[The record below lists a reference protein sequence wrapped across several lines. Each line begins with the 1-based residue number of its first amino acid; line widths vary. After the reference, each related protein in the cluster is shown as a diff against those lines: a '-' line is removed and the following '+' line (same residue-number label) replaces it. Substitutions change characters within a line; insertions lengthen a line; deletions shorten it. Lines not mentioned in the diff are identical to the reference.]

1 MIGTGYVGL
10 VTGTCLADFGNQVTC
25 VDVDKTKIDTLEKG
39 EIPFYE
45 PGLRE
50 MVAGNK
56 KKGRLSFTTDLP
68 GTIRNSEV
76 VFIAVGTPMGE
87 DGSVDLSAV
96 FDVARTV
103 ADHLNDYK
111 IIVNKSTVPVG
122 TGEKVKA
129 IIAERTE
136 GKVEFD
142 VVSNPEFLREGSAIR
157 DFTHPDRV
165 VIGTASPRA
174 MKVLSAIYQPLY
186 LIETPIVRTTVETAE
201 MIKYASNAF
210 LATKISF
217 INEVANLCEQVGADV
232 QIVAKAVGLDG
243 RIGPKFLHA
252 GPGYGG
258 SCFPKDTVGF
268 LKVAETAGSRLG
280 IVEAAVRANQQQ
292 KERMVKKVIEAAGD
306 PSGKTIGILG
316 LSFKPRTDDVREA
329 PALFVIRALQKKGAN
344 IRAYDPEAMST
355 ARQVLQDV
363 EYCDDA
369 YTVCQGCDA
378 LVFMTEWNEFREL
391 DMARIKELLKEPVII
406 DTRNI
411 YDPEK
416 MTDMGFHYVGVG
428 RGKPRQNKRQ
438 GAAR

>member
-1 MIGTGYVGL
+1 MRQITMVGTGYVGL
-10 VTGTCLADFGNQVTC
+10 VTGACLADFGNQVIC
-25 VDVDKTKIDTLEKG
+25 GDVDEDKIAILERG

-50 MVAGNK
+50 LVDRNRQ
-56 KKGRLSFTTDLP
+56 KGRLRFSTDIP
-68 GTIRNSEV
+68 DSIRRSDII
-76 VFIAVGTPMGE
+76 FIAVGTPME
-87 DGSVDLSAV
+87 DDGGVDLSAV
-96 FDVARTV
+96 MAVAQTI
-103 ADHLNDYK
+103 ADHLEGYT
-111 IIVNKSTVPVG
+111 IVVNKSTVPVG
-122 TGEKVKA
+122 TGARVRE
-129 IIAERTE
+129 IIRQRTNDE
-136 GKVEFD
+136 AEFD

-165 VIGTASPRA
+165 VIGTSSPRA
-174 MKVLSAIYQPLY
+174 MKIMSEIYRPLY

-232 QIVAKAVGLDG
+232 QVVAKAVGLDG

-268 LKVAETAGSRLG
+268 LKVAEAAGSGLE
-280 IVEAAVRANQQQ
+280 IVQAAVRVNHQQRR
-292 KERMVKKVIEAAGD
+292 RMVQKVSDAVGD
-306 PSGKTIGILG
+306 LKGKTIGVLG

-329 PALFVIRALQKKGAN
+329 PAIHVIRDMQEKGAS
-344 IRAYDPEAMST
+344 IRAYDPAAMDN
-355 ARQVLQDV
+355 ARKILNGV

-369 YTVCQGCDA
+369 YSVCRGAHA

-391 DMARIKELLKEPVII
+391 DLMRIKELLEEPVII

-411 YDPEK
+411 YEPE
-416 MTDMGFHYVGVG
+416 DMSQLGFRYTGVG
-428 RGKPRQNKRQ
+428 RGRPRP
-438 GAAR
+438 A